1 MARVNFNSIEAEGM
15 IAFRKEKELGAVKD
29 REIGFELKCV
39 NNLIR
44 RSLDQR
50 FAENGLEDLS
60 GMQGPM
66 IGYIYSQSGKMDVFQ
81 KDIEKVFNIR
91 RSTATVMLQN
101 LEQKELIVR
110 EPVPNDGRLKKI
122 VLTEKAKK
130 CHMQVR
136 EQIDQFHRELEEGIS
151 PEEKEQFLAIL
162 DRIKDNLKK

>member
-1 MARVNFNSIEAEGM
+1 M
-15 IAFRKEKELGAVKD
+15 GAVKE
-29 REIGFELKCV
+29 REIGFELKCI

-50 FAENGLEDLS
+50 FAESGLEDLS

-66 IGYIYSQSGKMDVFQ
+66 IGYLFSQSGKMDVFQ
-81 KDIEKVFNIR
+81 KDIEKAFNIR

-151 PEEKEQFLAIL
+151 PAEKEQFLAIL
-162 DRIKDNLKK
+162 DRIQDNLKK

>member
-1 MARVNFNSIEAEGM
+1 M
-15 IAFRKEKELGAVKD
+15 IAFRKENELGAVKD

-81 KDIEKVFNIR
+81 KDIEKVFSIR

-101 LEQKELIVR
+101 LEQKDLIVR

>member
-1 MARVNFNSIEAEGM
+1 MET
-15 IAFRKEKELGAVKD
+15 VKD

-101 LEQKELIVR
+101 LEQKDLIVR
-110 EPVPNDGRLKKI
+110 EPVPSDGRLKKI

-151 PEEKEQFLAIL
+151 PAEKEQFLAIL

>member
-1 MARVNFNSIEAEGM
+1 M
-15 IAFRKEKELGAVKD
+15 GAVKD

-50 FAENGLEDLS
+50 FAENGLEDLT

-66 IGYIYSQSGKMDVFQ
+66 IGYIYSQSGKVDVFQ

-101 LEQKELIVR
+101 LEQKDLIVR

-151 PEEKEQFLAIL
+151 PEEKEQFLTIL
-162 DRIKDNLKK
+162 DRIKENLKK